1 MSRTRA
7 SQPDVK
13 PPASAAAEGR
23 PAYLPSTSSAPRQE
37 SKSEARRQAEEPNF
51 IVVKGAHEHNLDIP
65 HLQIPKRELVV
76 FTGVS
81 GSGKSSLAFDTLYA
95 EGQRRYVESLSSYA
109 RQFLGQMEK
118 PKYEQLRGLSPTI
131 AIEQKSASSNPRS
144 TVGTVTEIYDYLR
157 VLYAR
162 AGEQRCHLCGGE
174 VAARSAAEIVD
185 ELLTLPLRSK
195 ATLLARKADN
205 RKGEFR
211 DVFEDARKA
220 GFTRVRINGL
230 IQRLEDVT
238 ALDKKKKHTVEIVI
252 DRLAIDPSDRARLT
266 DSIETALK
274 VGAGTVLALVEGE
287 TTERSYSENRACP
300 NCGVGLPELSPQSF
314 SFNSPLGMCVDC
326 NGLGASMEVDPEL
339 VVPNGDLSIEEG
351 AIEPWGDRAGK
362 DSGWTANVAAAVSR
376 EFGIPLNKPWKQLTP
391 RQREILLYGT
401 GDKRVSVSWSGKHG
415 KGSWAMRF
423 AGVVNTIKKRLQ
435 ETSSEVT
442 RQWYGKYFRE
452 SACRACEGARLR
464 PESRAVFV
472 GGKSLVDVSHLTVSD
487 ANTWFRGLEL
497 VGARAQIATEILK
510 EVNNR
515 LGFLMDVGL
524 EYLTLDRAAATLSG
538 GEAQRIRLASQ
549 LGSELSGVMYVLDE
563 PSIGLHQRDNLRLI
577 ATLRRLR
584 DLGNSVLVVEH
595 DAETIEAAD
604 HVVDF
609 GPGAGRLGG
618 KIVAQGTVEE
628 IKQVKASLT
637 GQFMAGVE
645 RIEIPLERR
654 KPTAFISVKGAR
666 EHNLK
671 NVSVDFPL
679 GVLVAVTGVS
689 GAGKSSLINGIL
701 QPALRRRLLG
711 SYDIVGPHDAL
722 TGIESIDKVIDIDQ
736 KPIGRTPRSNPATY
750 TKAFD
755 VIREIF
761 AQTPEAK
768 AYGYQPGRFSFNVKG
783 GRCEACEGDGV
794 RKVEMHFLPDVYVTC
809 EVCRGK
815 RYNEA
820 TLRVLYK
827 GKNIAEVLD
836 SSVTDALTLFEN
848 HRQLVAILKTL
859 DEVGL
864 GYMAL
869 GQSATT
875 LSGGEA
881 QRIKLARELAKRDTG
896 RTLYLLDEPTTGLHF
911 EDVRKLLAVLGRLVE
926 AGNTVLVIE
935 HNLDVIKVADYLID
949 LGPEG
954 GHRGGEVIA
963 VGTPEEVAREPR
975 SYTGKFLAPMLAQEE
990 AWRRAQRKSGR
1001 GQGDAGVAKSP
1012 GKKAPK
1018 ALTSSAA

>member
-1 MSRTRA
+1 MMSRR
-7 SQPDVK
+7 SCRDRN
-13 PPASAAAEGR
+13 AAA
-23 PAYLPSTSSAPRQE
+23 APG
-37 SKSEARRQAEEPNF
+37 SARRVRYTGALVGRKETTSFGSARELRPRSDEPDF
-51 IVVKGAHEHNLDIP
+51 IVVRGAREHNLAIDE
-65 HLQIPKRELVV
+65 LRIPKRSLVV

-174 VAARSAAEIVD
+174 VTARSAAEIVD
-185 ELLTLPLRSK
+185 ELLTLPPKTR
-195 ATLLARKADN
+195 ATLMARKAEN

-211 DVFEDARKA
+211 EVFEEARKA
-220 GFTRVRINGL
+220 GFSRVRINGL
-230 IQRLEDVT
+230 IQRLEDIT
-238 ALDKKKKHTVEIVI
+238 ALDKKKKHTIEVVI
-252 DRLAIDPSDRARLT
+252 DRVSIDAGDRARLT
-266 DSIETALK
+266 DSVEAAVK
-274 VGAGTVLALVEGE
+274 VGGGSVIVAVEGE
-287 TTERSYSENRACP
+287 TRERAYSEARACP

-326 NGLGASMEVDPEL
+326 NGLGSSMEIDPDL
-339 VVPNGDLSIEEG
+339 IVPNPDLSIGDG
-351 AIEPWGDRAGK
+351 AIEPWGDRAGR
-362 DSGWTANVAAAVSR
+362 DQGWTANVAAAVSK
-376 EFGIPLNKPWKQLTP
+376 EFGIPLDKPWKNLTP
-391 RQREILLYGT
+391 RQREIILFGA
-401 GDKRVSVSWSGKHG
+401 GEKRVKVTWSGKHG
-415 KGSWAMRF
+415 GGSWAMRF

-435 ETSSEVT
+435 ETSSEVM
-442 RQWYGKYFRE
+442 RQWYGRYFRE
-452 SACRACEGARLR
+452 QLCRACKGQRLR
-464 PESRAVFV
+464 PESRAVV
-472 GGKSLVDVSHLTVSD
+472 LADKSLVDVTAMTVAGAS
-487 ANTWFRGLEL
+487 NHFSTLGLK
-497 VGARAQIATEILK
+497 GARAQIATELLK
-510 EVNNR
+510 EVNAR
-515 LGFLMDVGL
+515 LGFLLDVGL

-577 ATLRRLR
+577 GTLRRLR

-595 DAETIEAAD
+595 DAETIESAD
-604 HVVDF
+604 HVIDF

-618 KIVAQGTVEE
+618 RVVAAGSPEE
-628 IKQVKASLT
+628 LKANEASLT
-637 GQFMAGVE
+637 GKFMAGIE
-645 RIEIPLERR
+645 RIEVPTIRR
-654 KPTAFISVKGAR
+654 PPQGFITVKGAR

-671 NVSVDFPL
+671 NIDVAFPL

-701 QPALRRRLLG
+701 QPALRRKLLG
-711 SYDIVGPHDAL
+711 SYDQVGRHGAVVGIDA
-722 TGIESIDKVIDIDQ
+722 IDKVIDIDQ

-755 VIREIF
+755 AIRDVF
-761 AQTPEAK
+761 AQTAEAR
-768 AYGYQPGRFSFNVKG
+768 AYGYQPGRFSFNVRG

-794 RKVEMHFLPDVYVTC
+794 RQVEMHFLPDVYVTC

-820 TLRVLYK
+820 TLRVK
-827 GKNIAEVLD
+827 WKDRSIAEVLETTV
-836 SSVTDALTLFEN
+836 SEALGLFEH
-848 HRQLVAILKTL
+848 HRTLRGILQTL
-859 DEVGL
+859 DDVGL
-864 GYMAL
+864 GYIAL

-881 QRIKLARELAKRDTG
+881 QRIKLSRELAKRDTG
-896 RTLYLLDEPTTGLHF
+896 KTLYLLDEPTTGLHF
-911 EDVRKLLAVLGRLVE
+911 EDVRKLLHVLDRLVT

-935 HNLDVIKVADYLID
+935 HNLDVIKAADYIID

-954 GHRGGEVIA
+954 GARGGEVVA
-963 VGTPEEVAREPR
+963 AGTPEEVARVSG
-975 SYTGKFLAPMLAQEE
+975 SYTGQFLAPLLG
-990 AWRRAQRKSGR
+990 RRRR
-1001 GQGDAGVAKSP
+1001 
-1012 GKKAPK
+1012 
-1018 ALTSSAA
+1018 TTAA